1 MATAIT
7 EENVQKTV
15 YEALPQFGV
24 DESQIARDAT
34 FEDLDVDSLDLAE
47 LSQIIEDEYGVALKG
62 DDVGKIKTVGDSWAT
77 GATSTAKTS
86 STLSCSSPP
95 ATRSFA
101 VTCTTSL

>member
-1 MATAIT
+1 MATAVT

-24 DESQIARDAT
+24 DESQITDDAT

-62 DDVGKIKTVGDSWAT
+62 DDVGKIKTVGDAI
-77 GATSTAKTS
+77 
-86 STLSCSSPP
+86 
-95 ATRSFA
+95 
-101 VTCTTSL
+101 SLVVGKA